1 MLPLVE
7 AAALVTSAD
16 QNITL
21 PADGDKRQ
29 EFIDLN
35 KPYSGEKQIVYLL
48 NAQGDPERKAIFSG
62 AGTVI
67 KMQGIN
73 SKQVTALTAYDGANV
88 EFNADST
95 DLSASS
101 SKAGVSAI
109 AVVNTSGDNYGSVI
123 RFNSAE
129 TRINADAVGTATGV
143 YTEKYS
149 ATQFSA
155 NTVSNINAVSQKN
168 DAYAL
173 LNGGKTIINGT
184 VNLRAATDIGDAMGL
199 VGRYETD
206 GFEFQRVGGSV
217 TTDANSAVNIEAE
230 SAQGRTVG
238 VLAERGGWVTF
249 NGALNVTAKAAAND
263 GFGVWANK
271 ANSKMM
277 IDGQTDI
284 KVDRGANDSD
294 FKLVR
299 ALHAVQ
305 GLSLIHI

>member
-1 MLPLVE
+1 M
-7 AAALVTSAD
+7 
-16 QNITL
+16 
-21 PADGDKRQ
+21 
-29 EFIDLN
+29 N

-143 YTEKYS
+143 VYTEKYS

-173 LNGGKTIINGT
+173 LNGGKTIING
-184 VNLRAATDIGDAMGL
+184 
-199 VGRYETD
+199 
-206 GFEFQRVGGSV
+206 
-217 TTDANSAVNIEAE
+217 
-230 SAQGRTVG
+230 
-238 VLAERGGWVTF
+238 
-249 NGALNVTAKAAAND
+249 
-263 GFGVWANK
+263 
-271 ANSKMM
+271 
-277 IDGQTDI
+277 
-284 KVDRGANDSD
+284 
-294 FKLVR
+294 
-299 ALHAVQ
+299 
-305 GLSLIHI
+305 